1 MSQMEITPEVFTADY
16 AGEPGQRTF
25 FMQSRGEWGTLT
37 YLVEKQQVV
46 ALGERLRDV
55 LILVDETDPVNSAMP
70 ARDPALALSTPI
82 EPEWRVGT
90 LGLSY
95 EEDEDRVVVLM
106 EPVEEPETQVT
117 DEDPPPPSES
127 SVRFLLRRDQVRS
140 FILHALAVVGEGRA
154 TCPLCGLAMNPAGHE
169 CPASNGHHLTV

>member
-1 MSQMEITPEVFTADY
+1 MSQLEISPEIFTADY
-16 AGEPGQRTF
+16 TGEPGQRTF

-55 LILVDETDPVNSAMP
+55 LILVDESDPVASALP
-70 ARDPALALSTPI
+70 ARDPALALSAPI

-95 EEDEDRVVVLM
+95 EENADRVVVLM
-106 EPVEEPETQVT
+106 EPVDDSEPQAPETEQSSPG
-117 DEDPPPPSES
+117 DS
-127 SVRFLLRRDQVRS
+127 SVRFLLRRDQVRA
-140 FILHALAVVGEGRA
+140 FILHALAVVTEGRE
-154 TCPLCGLAMNPAGHE
+154 TCPLCGLPMNPAGHE